1 MTSVI
6 YDIISGLGVSLYIF
20 LYVIHLKIN
29 VYYFSN

>member
-1 MTSVI
+1 MIFVA

-20 LYVIHLKIN
+20 LYVIHFKIN